1 MTEIELVVAKIRE
14 EFGASDAKRDAG
26 LTTPSD
32 IQRFDNICYGKDP
45 VWQSLDLYRPKSMD
59 EKKLP
64 VIVSVHG
71 GAWVYG
77 TKEVYQFYCMR
88 LAQFG
93 FAVVNFN
100 YRLAPENKFPSSL
113 EDTNLVFQWI
123 NANKA
128 VACGSL

>member
-59 EKKLP
+59 EKKTSCNCKRTRWCLGLWYKRNL
-64 VIVSVHG
+64 SVLLY
-71 GAWVYG
+71 AIG
-77 TKEVYQFYCMR
+77 TIWLC
-88 LAQFG
+88 
-93 FAVVNFN
+93 
-100 YRLAPENKFPSSL
+100 
-113 EDTNLVFQWI
+113 
-123 NANKA
+123 
-128 VACGSL
+128 CGEL